1 MSVIELIFIAAGL
14 SADAFAVAAA
24 DGMSA
29 DFRRRNALAAAFLFG
44 LFQALMPVAGYLLGS
59 GFAEQISAF
68 DHFLAL
74 GVLGAIGGKMIFEA
88 VRELFFH
95 GGNSPESIG
104 ISGGA
109 RAPGFGVLLIQ
120 AAATSIDALMVGVS
134 FAAIRIRILPAA
146 ALIGAVTFALSLS
159 GAMFGKRLGESLG
172 AKSTL
177 IGGVVLTVIGVKTFL
192 EHTVFQ

>member
-29 DFRRRNALAAAFLFG
+29 NFRRRNAFAAAFLFG
-44 LFQALMPVAGYLLGS
+44 LFQALMPIAGYLLGS

-74 GVLGAIGGKMIFEA
+74 GVLGAIGGKMISEA
-88 VRELFFH
+88 VRELFFREDDA
-95 GGNSPESIG
+95 PESIE
-104 ISGGA
+104 ISGSA
-109 RAPGFGVLLIQ
+109 RAPGLGVLLLQ

-172 AKSTL
+172 AKATL
-177 IGGVVLTVIGVKTFL
+177 IGGVVLAVIGVKTFL
-192 EHTVFQ
+192 EHTIFQ